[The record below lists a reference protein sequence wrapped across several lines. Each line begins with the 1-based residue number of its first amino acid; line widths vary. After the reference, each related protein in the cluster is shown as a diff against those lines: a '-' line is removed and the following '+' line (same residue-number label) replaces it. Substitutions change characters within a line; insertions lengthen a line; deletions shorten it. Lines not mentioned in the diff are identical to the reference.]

1 MCLVFKNSITKC
13 IFFYVELG
21 WVWLA
26 LPLLRWKEK
35 NLVPS
40 ISTCILFQSQLKT
53 KIEENGDLHI
63 NNSTTLYYF
72 QLQFFLK
79 RHLMEHFEDN
89 GAARRNEF
97 QDIPLQHEK
106 CFKIFHNK
114 FVDDLKS
121 FSFREQ
127 ACMLI

>member
-1 MCLVFKNSITKC
+1 MY
-13 IFFYVELG
+13 FFLRRVGLSLIGVAVVEMEG
-21 WVWLA
+21 
-26 LPLLRWKEK
+26 KK
-35 NLVPS
+35 LVPS
-40 ISTCILFQSQLKT
+40 ISTCIHFQSQLKT